1 VAIPPDADKRL
12 AEVRRALKKL
22 ANHREVLKRREEIFS
37 GCPYNERWQRDM
49 LQRFIKEGI
58 LEKGDHETGSDV
70 QYKFVD
76 GISIAR
82 YFELETLSEIIWP
95 AGQGLVG
102 TQGSTPALPDDEL
115 EEYEEPEETP
125 PLDDPEPTLV
135 STRNPESIPSPR
147 EGDELLMVL
156 GNLAQLVAEIHAGQQ
171 EMLATI
177 SGKLEIAITAAHYV
191 AASQKE
197 MLERLS
203 ALEKMMEEKHGHG
216 RELDRGVQGGGEH
229 PNREREGD
237 SRNQDLE
244 HSA

>member
-1 VAIPPDADKRL
+1 VVIPPDADKRL

-76 GISIAR
+76 GVSIAR
-82 YFELETLSEIIWP
+82 YFELEALSEIIWP

-102 TQGSTPALPDDEL
+102 TQGSTPELPEDGEFS

-125 PLDDPEPTLV
+125 PLDEPGPTKV
-135 STRNPESIPSPR
+135 STRDISESIPLR
-147 EGDELLMVL
+147 EGDEFLLVL
-156 GNLAQLVAEIHAGQQ
+156 GNLAQLVAGLHTSQQ
-171 EMLATI
+171 EMLAI
-177 SGKLEIAITAAHYV
+177 LSGKLEIAITAAHYV

-203 ALEKMMEEKHGHG
+203 ALERILEERHGHD
-216 RELDRGVQGGGEH
+216 REPGRGVQGEGEH
-229 PNREREGD
+229 PQREREG
-237 SRNQDLE
+237 S
-244 HSA
+244 S